1 MNKPNL
7 RQLKC
12 MLKDTIAFKE
22 VAIKRNYTVILN
34 VIDDDIK
41 KLKNDIANFKE

>member
-22 VAIKRNYTVILN
+22 VATKRNYTIILN
-34 VIDDDIK
+34 VIDNDIE